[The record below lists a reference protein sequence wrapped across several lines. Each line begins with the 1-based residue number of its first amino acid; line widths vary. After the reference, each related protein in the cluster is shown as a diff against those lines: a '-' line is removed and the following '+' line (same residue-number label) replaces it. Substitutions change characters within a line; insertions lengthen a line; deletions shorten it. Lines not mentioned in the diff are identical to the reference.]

1 MTFQS
6 DTQLEVLQN
15 MNDLLT
21 NKDSFYLTFTS
32 NKSVINQR
40 FAIPI
45 QLNPNRKYEAALHN
59 FTTSNYQ
66 INIDETNNRFYYK
79 WDNQDFEISF
89 EKGAYEVVDISTE
102 ILRVMIERKQ
112 WGSTTDEKEAPF
124 RISLNLNVFKSII
137 EIKNDK
143 LKIDFTKDKT
153 FRGLL
158 GFDSKVLS
166 KGYNISDNTVQITS
180 ASLILIHCSI
190 ISGGYHNGEKSNI
203 LYSLPAYRVPI
214 GYKINVEVPERMY
227 LPVNTS
233 VISEITFKITDDNY
247 KILDFKDE
255 QVALSI
261 HIKQI

>member
-1 MTFQS
+1 
-6 DTQLEVLQN
+6 
-15 MNDLLT
+15 
-21 NKDSFYLTFTS
+21 
-32 NKSVINQR
+32 
-40 FAIPI
+40 
-45 QLNPNRKYEAALHN
+45 
-59 FTTSNYQ
+59 
-66 INIDETNNRFYYK
+66 
-79 WDNQDFEISF
+79 
-89 EKGAYEVVDISTE
+89 
-102 ILRVMIERKQ
+102 MIERKQ

-153 FRGLL
+153 FRDLL

-166 KGYNISDNTVQITS
+166 KEYNISDNTVQITS

-261 HIKQI
+261 HLKQIKIKF